1 MTTKEIQERFSRL
14 RVWQRGSQR
23 GLQSDGVWVV
33 PGGDQLEVR
42 EGHSDPKKT
51 ELLKFK
57 TSGGFTEQIFRHFRQ
72 NPRLVKAVA
81 MDLLAG
87 HFPETI
93 HAEILRSVGL
103 EFEEAAVTRS
113 SRDSTFRPRV
123 LTAYENRCA
132 VCRTEIRL
140 GVKSLGIEAAHIK
153 WHQAGGPDTESNG
166 LALCAMHHKL
176 LDFGAIGLSP
186 ERRVR
191 VSELATGSEG
201 FENWVM
207 RFNGVTLTDPVNLAY
222 LPAAEYIDWHSS
234 EVFQGKPRPI

>member
-103 EFEEAAVTRS
+103 EFRFWPLQLGVTRGHY
-113 SRDSTFRPRV
+113 SRG
-123 LTAYENRCA
+123 
-132 VCRTEIRL
+132 RL
-140 GVKSLGIEAAHIK
+140 SDIPGTQE
-153 WHQAGGPDTESNG
+153 
-166 LALCAMHHKL
+166 
-176 LDFGAIGLSP
+176 
-186 ERRVR
+186 
-191 VSELATGSEG
+191 
-201 FENWVM
+201 
-207 RFNGVTLTDPVNLAY
+207 
-222 LPAAEYIDWHSS
+222 
-234 EVFQGKPRPI
+234 